1 MRVKEGG
8 MENGGNVMGKM
19 GGRKEGLDR
28 TAYCQV
34 KALAILLVWEVSPFP
49 SLLSPPLIQLGVCEK
64 KTTLAAEPT
73 GQSRQVPANFLL
85 LMAGQAILLS
95 Q

>member
-1 MRVKEGG
+1 M
-8 MENGGNVMGKM
+8 GGNVMGKM

-34 KALAILLVWEVSPFP
+34 KALARLLVWEVSPFP

-64 KTTLAAEPT
+64 KKHWQQSLLGRAGRCPPT
-73 GQSRQVPANFLL
+73 FCY
-85 LMAGQAILLS
+85 
-95 Q
+95 